1 MSEKSP
7 ETQIHTVTLQF
18 AGPLAEQMANHFFTD
33 WLDGGLDQ
41 IWEERLDDAD
51 VAESIVYEADA
62 ETRTFVITGVAD
74 DEDEDDSD
82 DEDSDDTSDEDE
94 ETAGEDAEAASE
106 NGDEDSEAAAD
117 IEGNN
122 AKEDA

>member
-51 VAESIVYEADA
+51 VAVSIEYETDA

-74 DEDEDDSD
+74 DEDESDDQESD
-82 DEDSDDTSDEDE
+82 DESDDDE
-94 ETAGEDAEAASE
+94 AGE
-106 NGDEDSEAAAD
+106 GVEDSEAAAH
-117 IEGNN
+117 IEGND

>member
-1 MSEKSP
+1 MSEKST

-51 VAESIVYEADA
+51 VAESIAYEADP

-74 DEDEDDSD
+74 DEDESD
-82 DEDSDDTSDEDE
+82 DEEADDESGEDE
-94 ETAGEDAEAASE
+94 EDAADASDE
-106 NGDEDSEAAAD
+106 GDEDGEAAAD
-117 IEGNN
+117 IEGNH

>member
-1 MSEKSP
+1 MSEKST

-51 VAESIVYEADA
+51 VAESIEYEADA
-62 ETRTFVITGVAD
+62 ETRTFAITGIAQD
-74 DEDEDDSD
+74 N
-82 DEDSDDTSDEDE
+82 DEDE
-94 ETAGEDAEAASE
+94 ESEGDEPAEDD
-106 NGDEDSEAAAD
+106 NDEDSEAAAE
-117 IEGNN
+117 IEGNP
-122 AKEDA
+122 AREDA